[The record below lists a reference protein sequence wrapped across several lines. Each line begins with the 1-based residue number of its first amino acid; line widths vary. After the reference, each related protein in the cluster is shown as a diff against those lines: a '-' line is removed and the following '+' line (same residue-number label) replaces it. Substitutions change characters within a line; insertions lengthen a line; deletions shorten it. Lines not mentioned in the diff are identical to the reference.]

1 MYRMVRMLCV
11 VLGGCFF
18 ALAPAWS
25 QTPPHY
31 TQLSFPELSDWPE
44 VEPEAFSLPNQTR
57 LLVIEDHELPLVQIN
72 ILIRSGQVLV
82 PQGLEGLAQITGE
95 ALRSGGSESYAP
107 DELNAFLENKAV
119 DLSVSV
125 NFESTQVTLHL
136 LRPDLKD
143 VLPVLGDLL
152 AHPRFPEEKIALA
165 KKQVLT
171 EIARRN
177 DDQQEVAFREYKR
190 LVYGPDSVY
199 GRLPQV
205 ETVQQISRK
214 DVKAFYEQGF
224 TGANMLIGVAG
235 DVNPEEIRDLL
246 AESFDSIPA
255 GERTELEFPP
265 VEVSKKPEKKFI
277 DMSGVNQVS
286 IIMGHEGGLRQ
297 DEDYPALQIMNSI
310 LSQGFSSRL
319 FQNLRTRMGLAY
331 SVYGDYGSKVF
342 YPGVF
347 LAGLKTKSANMVRA
361 VEALKKEIEVLHAK
375 GVTKAEVERAREEFL
390 NSLVFRYE
398 TPRDILNRH
407 LYYAYRDMPQDSFE
421 QLVTDIKKV
430 QVQDVNRVATEHLHP
445 DRLQILMV
453 GNQELVED
461 QLAELPD
468 MEIVELKD

>member
-1 MYRMVRMLCV
+1 MFRMVRMICI
-11 VLGGCFF
+11 VLGACCMGF
-18 ALAPAWS
+18 APAWS

-31 TQLSFPELSDWPE
+31 TQLSFPEISDWPK
-44 VEPEAFSLPNQTR
+44 VEPEAFSLPNQAR
-57 LLVIEDHELPLVQIN
+57 LLVIEDHELPLVQIK
-72 ILIRSGQVLV
+72 ILVRSGQVLV

-107 DELNAFLENKAV
+107 DEFNAFLENKAA
-119 DLSVSV
+119 DLSVSGD
-125 NFESTQVTLHL
+125 FESTQVTLNL
-136 LRPDLKD
+136 LRPDLED

-152 AHPRFPEEKIALA
+152 AHPRFPEEKIELA
-165 KKQVLT
+165 KKQLLT

-235 DVNPEEIRDLL
+235 DVNPEKIRDLL

-255 GERTELEFPP
+255 GERRELEFPP
-265 VEVSKKPEKKFI
+265 VEVAEKPEKKFI

-286 IIMGHEGGLRQ
+286 IIMGHVGGLRQ
-297 DEDYPALQIMNSI
+297 DEDYPALQVMNSI

-319 FQNLRTRMGLAY
+319 FENLRTRMGLAY
-331 SVYGDYGSKVF
+331 SVYGDYGSKAF

-361 VEALKKEIEVLHAK
+361 VEALKNEIEALHAK
-375 GVTKAEVERAREEFL
+375 GVTKAEIERAREEFL

-398 TPRDILNRH
+398 TPQDILNRH

-430 QVQDVNRVATEHLHP
+430 RVQDVNRAAAEHLHP
-445 DRLQILMV
+445 DRLQVLMV
-453 GNQELVED
+453 GNQELVES
-461 QLAELPD
+461 QLAEFPD